1 MQWKLLRHWLI
12 IISME
17 NKTPLSP
24 HIQIYKWH
32 ISSLV
37 SISHRITGIINII
50 AITFICLLASLLV
63 FGESNYKFIN
73 LFLSSLIGKFLILG
87 LTWSFSFQ
95 ILSEIR
101 HLIMDLGYGFEL
113 RMTKIT
119 GLIVIFGSIILTV
132 VFYLMGR
139 NFFWND

>member
-1 MQWKLLRHWLI
+1 
-12 IISME
+12 ME
-17 NKTPLSP
+17 NKPPLSP

-63 FGESNYKFIN
+63 FGESNYEFIN
-73 LFLSSLIGKFLILG
+73 LFLSSLLGKFFVLG

-95 ILSEIR
+95 VLSEIR
-101 HLIMDLGYGFEL
+101 HLVMDLGYGFEL
-113 RMTKIT
+113 KTSRMT
-119 GLIVIFGSIILTV
+119 GLVVIFGSIFFTV
-132 VFYLMGR
+132 VFYLIGK
-139 NFFWND
+139 NFL

>member
-1 MQWKLLRHWLI
+1 
-12 IISME
+12 ME
-17 NKTPLSP
+17 NKPPLSP

-63 FGESNYKFIN
+63 FGESNYEFIN
-73 LFLSSLIGKFLILG
+73 LFLSSLIGKFFVLG

-95 ILSEIR
+95 VLSEVR
-101 HLIMDLGYGFEL
+101 HLVMDLGYGFEL
-113 RMTKIT
+113 KTSRMT
-119 GLIVIFGSIILTV
+119 GLVVIFGSIFFTV
-132 VFYLMGR
+132 VFYLIGK
-139 NFFWND
+139 NFL